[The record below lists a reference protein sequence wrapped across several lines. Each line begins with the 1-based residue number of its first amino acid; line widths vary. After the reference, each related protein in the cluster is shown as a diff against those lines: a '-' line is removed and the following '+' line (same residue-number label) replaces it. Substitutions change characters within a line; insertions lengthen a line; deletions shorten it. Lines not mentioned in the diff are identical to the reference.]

1 MQSIE
6 NILELISEYLKTL
19 MEPMSFFDFFVTYI
33 SPILQLIVIVGGAIA
48 GLYKYFK
55 TKNQEIYQKL
65 LSEVYAPLYQYFV
78 KQELLRQTT
87 NMVGNY
93 KDTPIL
99 EYSKTETI
107 TDCITNISTTQ
118 KEYFLELN
126 RQELIK
132 VLDSINIGLASKE
145 LYTLLSMYKVLV
157 HLEEKYD
164 DDTEDFNLVKTKKIK
179 IENKL
184 RQEIVLGY
192 TKYHNKLGIKSG
204 IANDF
209 LELKGDE
216 FIFKI

>member
-1 MQSIE
+1 MQSLE
-6 NILELISEYLKTL
+6 NILDLIAEYLKTL
-19 MEPMSFFDFFVTYI
+19 MEPMSFFDFFITYI
-33 SPILQLIVIVGGAIA
+33 SPILQLIVVVGGAIA
-48 GLYKYFK
+48 GLFKYFK

-87 NMVGNY
+87 NMEVNY
-93 KDTPIL
+93 RDTPII
-99 EYSKTETI
+99 EYSKTEVD
-107 TDCITNISTTQ
+107 TDCITNTSTTQ
-118 KEYFLELN
+118 KVYFLDLN

-164 DDTEDFNLVKTKKIK
+164 ENTKDFDSVRTKKIK
-179 IENKL
+179 VENKL
-184 RQEIVLGY
+184 RREIVLGY
-192 TKYHNKLGIKSG
+192 CKYHNKLGIKGG
-204 IANDF
+204 IDNDF
-209 LELKGDE
+209 LELKDDE

>member
-1 MQSIE
+1 MQSIG